1 MTRSTIFRPRAR
13 FRRSSYATGLRVAA
27 SVGVT
32 LGGIEVGTRQTLA
45 ASDCEGERRGKMA
58 LPSMA
63 CQALEQYLLV
73 RTLPASPALWDRRA
87 PILANLEDGTPIA
100 TPRLRAVLQRF
111 LAFAAKNIERDHP
124 PPVSEMPRQFGKAIR
139 ASSAK
144 YLAPVVST
152 SSLKS

>member
-1 MTRSTIFRPRAR
+1 
-13 FRRSSYATGLRVAA
+13 
-27 SVGVT
+27 
-32 LGGIEVGTRQTLA
+32 
-45 ASDCEGERRGKMA
+45 MA

-73 RTLPASPALWDRRA
+73 RRMPVSPALWNRRA

-124 PPVSEMPRQFGKAIR
+124 PLVEKLRRATPHWLRHTHATHALANGASLTSVRDNLRR
-139 ASSAK
+139 ASITTTSPYLHDDDLQGSRQLETAK
-144 YLAPVVST
+144 TEGNLVCLET
-152 SSLKS
+152 